1 MSHTLSNNSD
11 HLLSGHRIHNPPWSG
26 KMAGTSSPKNQMA
39 ILTRYRKPVFVIIM
53 RWRFCERGAGA
64 DTLSQRG
71 GYIFI
76 LHGYRNY
83 LMSDKEEID
92 ITDLLLDRDKL
103 SKD

>member
-11 HLLSGHRIHNPPWSG
+11 HLLSGHRIHNPPGSG
-26 KMAGTSSPKNQMA
+26 KMAGTFSQKSHGHSHA
-39 ILTRYRKPVFVIIM
+39 IPQT
-53 RWRFCERGAGA
+53 RFCDYHAVEILRKGAGA

-83 LMSDKEEID
+83 LMSDKEEIC
-92 ITDLLLDRDKL
+92 ITDLLLDDRDKL
-103 SKD
+103 SKV